1 MKKDLIIGGASNY
14 TWDQLKYWVNSIKR
28 SGFTGDIVLCATNM
42 TKATID
48 KLQSKGVILEL
59 YGKMQE
65 DGSIKANSNGAPH
78 VERFFYMW
86 NWLNQNGDNYDYVI
100 ATDTRDVVFQT
111 NPSTWIEENLMLERY
126 TMISSS
132 EGLRYE
138 DEPWGNTNL
147 LQAFGP
153 YFHNLYKSAVINN
166 VGVIAGES
174 LYVRDMFFM
183 IFQMSINRPIPI
195 VDQAVYNV
203 LLQQKPFK
211 NIMKQ
216 TYNSDAWA
224 IQLGTTLEAVKSG
237 FGDIGQSVLQDPRNL
252 DSYMTKYFDFQPQ
265 VDDEGYVV
273 SDNKTKYVIVHQYD
287 RTPAWKNKIME
298 KYND

>member
-183 IFQMSINRPIPI
+183 VFQMSINRPIPI

>member
-42 TKATID
+42 SKVTID
-48 KLQSKGVILEL
+48 KLQSEGVILEL

-86 NWLNQNGDNYDYVI
+86 NWLNQKGDNYDYVI

-111 NPSTWIEENLMLERY
+111 NPSAWIEENLTLERY

-153 YFHNLYKSAVINN
+153 YFHNLYKSAIINN

-211 NIMKQ
+211 KIMKQ

-265 VDDEGYVV
+265 INDEGYVV
-273 SDNKTKYVIVHQYD
+273 SDNNTKYVIVHQYD
-287 RTPAWKNKIME
+287 RTPAWMNKIME

>member
-1 MKKDLIIGGASNY
+1 MGKDLIIGGASNY
-14 TWDQLKYWVNSIKR
+14 TWDQLKYWINSIKR

-42 TKATID
+42 TKETID
-48 KLQSKGVILEL
+48 KLRSEGVILEL
-59 YGKMQE
+59 YGKMQP
-65 DGSIKANSNGAPH
+65 DGGIKANSEGAPH

-86 NWLNQNGDNYDYVI
+86 NWLNENGDNYDYVI

-111 NPSTWIEENLMLERY
+111 NPSTWLEENLMVNGAKLV
-126 TMISSS
+126 SSS

-153 YFHNLYKSAVINN
+153 YFHNLYKSVVINN

-174 LYVRDMFFM
+174 LYVKDMFFM

-211 NIMKQ
+211 NIIKQ

-224 IQLGTTLEAVKSG
+224 IQLGTTIEAVKSG
-237 FGDIGQSVLQDPRNL
+237 FGDIGKAAARDPRIL
-252 DSYMTKYFDFQPQ
+252 DSYLGKYFDFQPRI
-265 VDDEGYVV
+265 DSEGYVI
-273 SDNKTKYVIVHQYD
+273 SDNKTKYAIVHQYD
-287 RTPAWKNKIME
+287 RTPAWKDKIME
-298 KYND
+298 KYDD

>member
-42 TKATID
+42 SKATID
-48 KLQSKGVILEL
+48 KLQSEGVILEL

-111 NPSTWIEENLMLERY
+111 NPSAWIEETLPLERY
-126 TMISSS
+126 MMISSS

-153 YFHNLYKSAVINN
+153 YFHNLYKSAIINN

-211 NIMKQ
+211 KIMKQ

-252 DSYMTKYFDFQPQ
+252 DSYMTKYLDFQPQ
-265 VDDEGYVV
+265 IDDEGYVV
-273 SDNKTKYVIVHQYD
+273 SDNNTKYVIVHQYD
-287 RTPAWKNKIME
+287 RTPAWKDKIME
-298 KYND
+298 KYDD

>member
-48 KLQSKGVILEL
+48 KLQSEGVILEL

-111 NPSTWIEENLMLERY
+111 NPSAWIEENLTLERY
-126 TMISSS
+126 MMISSS

-153 YFHNLYKSAVINN
+153 YFHNLYKSAIINN

-211 NIMKQ
+211 KIMKQ

-265 VDDEGYVV
+265 INDEGYVV
-273 SDNKTKYVIVHQYD
+273 SDNNTKYVIVHQYD
-287 RTPAWKNKIME
+287 RTPAWKNRIME

>member
-1 MKKDLIIGGASNY
+1 MNKDLIIGGASNY

-48 KLQSKGVILEL
+48 KLQSEGVILEL

-86 NWLNQNGDNYDYVI
+86 NWLNQNSNNYDYVV

-111 NPSTWIEENLMLERY
+111 NPSTWLEENLMLDRY
-126 TMISSS
+126 KMVSSS

-153 YFHNLYKSAVINN
+153 YFHNLYKSAIINN

-174 LYVRDMFFM
+174 LYVKDMFFM

-203 LLQQKPFK
+203 LLQQTVYK
-211 NIMKQ
+211 NTIKQ
-216 TYNSDAWA
+216 TNNSDAWA

-252 DSYMTKYFDFQPQ
+252 DSYMTKYIDFQPQ
-265 VDDEGYVV
+265 IDNEGYVV

-298 KYND
+298 KYDD

>member
-111 NPSTWIEENLMLERY
+111 NPSAWIEENLTLERY

-183 IFQMSINRPIPI
+183 IFQMSINRPILI

-216 TYNSDAWA
+216 TYNSDSWA

>member
-42 TKATID
+42 SKATID
-48 KLQSKGVILEL
+48 KLQSEGVILEL

-111 NPSTWIEENLMLERY
+111 NPSAWIEENLTLERY

-153 YFHNLYKSAVINN
+153 YFHNLYKSAIINN

-211 NIMKQ
+211 KIMKQ

-224 IQLGTTLEAVKSG
+224 IQLGTTLEAVKFG

-265 VDDEGYVV
+265 INDEGYVV
-273 SDNKTKYVIVHQYD
+273 SDNNTKYVIVHQYD
-287 RTPAWKNKIME
+287 RTPAWMNKIME

>member
-183 IFQMSINRPIPI
+183 IFQMSINRPILI

-216 TYNSDAWA
+216 TYNSDSWA